1 MRILRF
7 RSMLVLAVLAPAVV
21 MPLDAAAELT
31 DIVRCQ
37 KRIAGAG
44 ANFARTTI
52 TATVN
57 CAAATA
63 ECQIQC
69 EQGVFGFPCDPDD
82 VGSNAG
88 FAACMAEAE
97 AYCEEQ
103 ADKIDTA
110 EIRKRSRITLACDDL
125 TLEELCGSE
134 TPGLNFATLDAGCQ
148 ALDPNYQCSLQGI
161 LDCVGGPLERELA
174 DEIGT
179 LLAPRAPEGMALLN
193 LQSRFPGVPIARKV
207 EEQLPAGKIDVWS
220 LTGQAGDLVSVSL
233 ATRNDDGNG
242 SSALDATLTVLAS
255 DGQTP
260 LGSTS
265 VVVGNCPVPTVCG
278 AGCPKLKRRL
288 PFDGTFFL
296 AVSAQANP
304 GCVGGQYRLTVT
316 TRVGMVPIL
325 VGNDLDPPG
334 TP

>member
-1 MRILRF
+1 MRAQRF
-7 RSMLVLAVLAPAVV
+7 CSMIALTLVVVLPV
-21 MPLDAAAELT
+21 AAAADLT
-31 DIVRCQ
+31 EVLRCQ
-37 KRIAGAG
+37 RRIAGAG
-44 ANFARTTI
+44 AAFARTTI
-52 TATVN
+52 NSTVN

-97 AYCEEQ
+97 DYCTQQ
-103 ADKIDTA
+103 ADKIDNA
-110 EIRKRSRITLACDDL
+110 ETRKRNRIIAACDDL
-125 TLEELCGSE
+125 SLEELCGGE

-161 LDCVGGPLERELA
+161 VDCVGGPLERELS

-207 EEQLPAGKIDVWS
+207 AQQVPAGKVDVWS
-220 LTGQAGDLVSVSL
+220 LTGQAGDLVGVSL
-233 ATRNDDGNG
+233 GTGNDDGNG
-242 SSALDATLTVLAS
+242 NSALDAALTVLAS

-265 VVVGNCPVPTVCG
+265 VVTGNCPVPTVCG

-296 AVSAQANP
+296 AVSGQATP

-316 TRVGMVPIL
+316 TRAGTVPIL
-325 VGNDLDPPG
+325 VGNDLDPPVS
-334 TP
+334 P

>member
-1 MRILRF
+1 MTTH
-7 RSMLVLAVLAPAVV
+7 RSRSIAVLAALALGAVL
-21 MPLDAAAELT
+21 PLDTRADLT

-37 KRIAGAG
+37 RRIAGAG
-44 ANFARTTI
+44 AAFARTTI
-52 TATVN
+52 NSAVN

-69 EQGVFGFPCDPDD
+69 EQGAFGFPCDPDD

-97 AYCEEQ
+97 DYCDQQ
-103 ADKIDTA
+103 AIKVDNA
-110 EIRKRSRITLACDDL
+110 EIRKRNRIILACDDL
-125 TLEELCGSE
+125 TLDELCGGE

-148 ALDPNYQCSLQGI
+148 ALDPTYQCSLDGI
-161 LDCVGGPLERELA
+161 VECVGGPLERELA
-174 DEIGT
+174 NEVAT
-179 LLAPRAPEGMALLN
+179 LLGPRAPEGLALLN
-193 LQSRFPGVPIARKV
+193 LQNRFPGVPIARKV
-207 EEQLPAGKIDVWS
+207 QEHLPAGKIDVWS
-220 LTGQAGDLVSVSL
+220 VTGQAGDLVSVSL

-242 SSALDATLTVLAS
+242 NSALDAALTVLAS
-255 DGQTP
+255 DGETP
-260 LGSTS
+260 LGSTT
-265 VVVGNCPVPTVCG
+265 VAIGNCPVPTVCG

-296 AVSAQANP
+296 AVAAQPSP

-316 TRVGMVPIL
+316 TRAGMVPIL
-325 VGNDLDPPG
+325 VGNNLDPPG